1 MLLKCLAADYIQKT
15 LNDFRLKGYHSETR
29 WQHFKK
35 QFLCSKSFYQ
45 SSIIMLKYR
54 YRFFLLRPLVCL
66 DLCLNWAK
74 NFRFDVHM
82 DIANW
87 ENLKGADRG

>member
-1 MLLKCLAADYIQKT
+1 
-15 LNDFRLKGYHSETR
+15 
-29 WQHFKK
+29 
-35 QFLCSKSFYQ
+35 
-45 SSIIMLKYR
+45 MLKYR